1 MPGVITPDQGSGGL
15 LGSCLGRISG
25 ETEEMTTVYLEDQI
39 QFTMQFTDP
48 ATGARADPTTP
59 TVRVYNDN
67 TGSVISGFPVTP
79 TKVDSKTG
87 FYNSG
92 SFTVSTANYSVNT
105 FYTVWAAATVAG
117 VDCAGIIGRFVV
129 RPGTGGRG
137 ELAAAGLDQIA
148 DAVPTAHPTTFP
160 TKLMALAAR
169 FVNKHTRDRAVGTIS
184 VYADDHTT
192 VALTQTTTPDD
203 TYAATDTV
211 SQLD

>member
-15 LGSCLGRISG
+15 LGTCLGGVSG
-25 ETEEMTTVYLEDQI
+25 ENEEMTTLYIGDQV

-48 ATGARADPTTP
+48 TTGDRADPTTP
-59 TVRVYNDN
+59 TVRVYNDLG
-67 TGSVISGFPVTP
+67 GSVITGFPVTP

-92 SFTVSTANYSVNT
+92 SFTISADKYTVNE
-105 FYTVWAAATVAG
+105 FYTVWAAATVG
-117 VDCAGIIGRFVV
+117 TSDVAGIIGRFVV

-148 DAVPTAHPTTFP
+148 DAVPTSHPTTFP